1 LGGRLATRAEKY
13 SRNNHV
19 LGECLDIPENIG
31 LETNVLA
38 ESWSNAYLGD
48 DRNSSKVV

>member
-38 ESWSNAYLGD
+38 ESWSNAY
-48 DRNSSKVV
+48 